1 MHESF
6 DVMVV
11 GGGVVGLSAALAM
24 LQRGFSVALF
34 DAGDLEAQDQTQGG
48 RVYALN
54 QASQTLLQRL
64 GVWSRLD
71 ERQVSSYQSMYV
83 WDALSGAKLEF
94 DARSMAAS
102 SLGVML
108 NEGVLKKALLVTADG
123 VGLTRFSRCVITR
136 VQPHEQGVSIFS
148 DERAWHARLL
158 IVADGPHS
166 ALRTLLHVPM
176 TTWPYHQHAVVA
188 QVQTTKPHQ
197 QTAYQVFE
205 GKGALAFLPL
215 VDPYQCSIV
224 WSTSA
229 PHASVLMKASDEQFS
244 ASLTQAFESRLGRV
258 DVVGRR
264 HEFPLHM
271 RHTSSYVGPS
281 WMLMGD
287 AAHTLHPL
295 AGLGLNVGLADVDA
309 WCRLL
314 DNRPGELNASR
325 LLHAYQRERKYA
337 VWQVIALMQGLKM
350 LFTSPFSGV
359 VATRGWGLNAVNRLT
374 FLKKYLIAQA
384 AG

>member
-6 DVMVV
+6 DVMVI
-11 GGGVVGLSAALAM
+11 GGGVVGMSAALAM
-24 LQRGFSVALF
+24 HQRGFSVALF
-34 DAGDLEAQDQTQGG
+34 DAGDLEAQAQTQSR
-48 RVYALN
+48 RVYAMN
-54 QASQTLLQRL
+54 RASQALLQRL
-64 GVWSRLD
+64 DVWSRLD
-71 ERQVSSYQSMYV
+71 ETEVSSYQRMYV
-83 WDALSGAKLEF
+83 WDALSHAKLDF
-94 DARSMAAS
+94 DARLIAAP
-102 SLGVML
+102 SLGVMV
-108 NEGVLKKALLVTADG
+108 NEGVLKKALLETVDV
-123 VGLTRFSRCVITR
+123 VGLRCFSRCVITR

-148 DERAWHARLL
+148 DEGAWHARLL

-166 ALRTLLHVPM
+166 ALRRLLHVPM

-205 GKGALAFLPL
+205 GKGVLAFLPL
-215 VDPYQCSIV
+215 VDPHQCSIV

-229 PHASVLMKASDEQFS
+229 PHTSVLMKASDEQFS
-244 ASLTQAFESRLGRV
+244 ASLTQAFESTLGQV
-258 DVVGRR
+258 DVVGGR

-271 RHTSSYVGPS
+271 RHTSTYVGPS

-295 AGLGLNVGLADVDA
+295 AGLGLNVGLADVGA

-314 DNRPGELNASR
+314 DSRPDALNSSR

-359 VATRGWGLNAVNRLT
+359 VATRGWGLEAVNRLT
-374 FLKKYLIAQA
+374 FLKKYLIEQA